1 MTDPIAQLVTN
12 LKNAHMAGKSELRLS
27 ASHFKRD
34 ILTKLI
40 ELGYVTGFE
49 ELKEHGTLYFVV
61 TLGGLYEIKRI
72 SKPSRRVYLKAR
84 KIPLYRA
91 KRSKLLLSTPKGLMF
106 DVEAKKANQGGEVV
120 LEVT

>member
-1 MTDPIAQLVTN
+1 M
-12 LKNAHMAGKSELRLS
+12 RLP

-49 ELKEHGTLYFVV
+49 ELKEHGRLYFVV
-61 TLGGLYEIKRI
+61 TLGGFEEIKLI

-84 KIPLYRA
+84 RIPLYRA

-106 DVEAKKANQGGEVV
+106 DAEAKKANQGGEVV